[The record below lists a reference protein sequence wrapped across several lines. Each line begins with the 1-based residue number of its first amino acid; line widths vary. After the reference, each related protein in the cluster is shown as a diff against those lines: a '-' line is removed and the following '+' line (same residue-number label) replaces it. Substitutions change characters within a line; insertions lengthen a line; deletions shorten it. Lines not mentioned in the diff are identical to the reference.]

1 MIETKVNAQ
10 TIEAL
15 DAELNEA
22 ILNGKG
28 LEAFESSYAEDVV
41 MQENDAEPT
50 IGKSANRTR
59 EQEFFGAI
67 TDFRCAEVLATGSGE
82 NVTFSHWFL
91 ISRTAIG
98 ASANIVRSRSAH
110 RKTERLFEKSF
121 TTGKHILPGSSAS
134 NALEPAQPI

>member
-1 MIETKVNAQ
+1 MIDTKVNAQ

-28 LEAFESSYAEDVV
+28 LEAFESYYAEDVV

-50 IGKSANRTR
+50 VGKSANRTR

-67 TDFRCAEVLATGSGE
+67 TDFRGAEVLASGSGE
-82 NVTFSHWFL
+82 DVTFSHWYFDFTHRDWGERKYRQVAV
-91 ISRTAIG
+91 RTWKNG
-98 ASANIVRSRSAH
+98 KIVREVFH
-110 RKTERLFEKSF
+110 Y
-121 TTGKHILPGSSAS
+121 G
-134 NALEPAQPI
+134 